1 MNEYDD
7 WYINLL
13 TYPKNLALDTLS
25 TTELHT
31 FLQKAEPLTFPN
43 KIYIL
48 NYVKDTLNN
57 RLQEITMKNWIKNRL
72 DERTS
77 WDGAML
83 VAVGVI
89 VLIAG
94 PFAKLAAYAA
104 IAYGAWTI
112 WKSE

>member
-1 MNEYDD
+1 
-7 WYINLL
+7 
-13 TYPKNLALDTLS
+13 
-25 TTELHT
+25 
-31 FLQKAEPLTFPN
+31 
-43 KIYIL
+43 
-48 NYVKDTLNN
+48 
-57 RLQEITMKNWIKNRL
+57 MKNWIKKRL

-112 WKSE
+112 WKAE

>member
-1 MNEYDD
+1 MHKE
-7 WYINLL
+7 
-13 TYPKNLALDTLS
+13 
-25 TTELHT
+25 
-31 FLQKAEPLTFPN
+31 N
-43 KIYIL
+43 KM
-48 NYVKDTLNN
+48 
-57 RLQEITMKNWIKNRL
+57 RNWIKARIE
-72 DERTS
+72 ERTS
-77 WDGAML
+77 WDGAAL